1 MTVTTPSSIRLPDFP
16 KPRLH
21 LSPPKNRLPFEP
33 LDQRYWDHSTW
44 VIRWMT
50 ISCFRYLTAH
60 QKAGIAFPSTDE
72 LAAWLLEVSE
82 PRARQYLDPDDI
94 AAKCA
99 DAARFA
105 VDTFDP
111 QRYERSARGGRANR
125 IELTDDQLASVL
137 PLSHAEAAKVLH
149 VSKSTVQRRRREW
162 GRVTDEVD
170 PAKGDDLLA
179 DPTTGEVIE
188 ILETNEDN
196 DSVTGEILETTDPA
210 TEGWPPRDTGDIPAE
225 WHDDPGVLAL
235 REAAQ
240 QARTE
245 RLTGLDLAEL
255 IA

>member
-16 KPRLH
+16 KPQLH

-33 LDQRYWDHSTW
+33 LSPIFWDHSTW

-50 ISCFRYLTAH
+50 ISAFRYLTAH

-105 VDTFDP
+105 IDTFDP

-149 VSKSTVQRRRREW
+149 VSKSTIQRRRREW

-170 PAKGDDLLA
+170 PA
-179 DPTTGEVIE
+179 TGEVLDDSIP
-188 ILETNEDN
+188 ETNEGN
-196 DSVTGEILETTDPA
+196 ETVTLPDD
-210 TEGWPPRDTGDIPAE
+210 WRAE
-225 WHDDPGVLAL
+225 FDRLI
-235 REAAQ
+235 AADM
-240 QARTE
+240 AE
-245 RLTGLDLAEL
+245 RLSTLDLLEGVEL
-255 IA
+255 